1 MKLPVYDVSDYL
13 PDKVDAASGKLS
25 INVAYDLWSKL
36 GAESSVLLP
45 PEIAVR
51 DFCEFDSAM
60 LHGFAVLIG
69 YGDGPEIFARG
80 LNAARA
86 IDALEHTKIM
96 EEVKS
101 VMEHHGFIFPDPLPE
116 EWDPSDEVSCEM
128 QQAIAADLV
137 NLSARYDQVYKIAGD
152 VYMKLLQ
159 YVYNHRDALA
169 CRRP

>member
-1 MKLPVYDVSDYL
+1 MELPVYDVSDYL
-13 PDKVDAASGKLS
+13 PDKVDAASGRLS
-25 INVAYDLWSKL
+25 INVAYDLWSQL
-36 GAESSVLLP
+36 GADSSILLP
-45 PEIAVR
+45 PEITVQ

-60 LHGFAVLIG
+60 LNGFAVLIG

-80 LNAARA
+80 LTAARA
-86 IDALEHTKIM
+86 IDAFEHTRIM
-96 EEVKS
+96 DEVKS
-101 VMEHHGFIFPDPLPE
+101 VMEHHGFIFPDPLPKERDTSE
-116 EWDPSDEVSCEM
+116 EISSEM

-137 NLSARYDQVYKIAGD
+137 NLNARYDRVYQIAGD